1 MRKITL
7 YIPADDAVVRDIVTD
22 LMEYTKVLQEERLTG
37 PIRLEHDKDL
47 LNNA

>member
-22 LMEYTKVLQEERLTG
+22 LMEYTKVLQEEQLTG
-37 PIRLEHDKDL
+37 PIRIEHDEEIQD
-47 LNNA
+47 A

>member
-7 YIPADDAVVRDIVTD
+7 HISADDAVVRDMVTD

-37 PIRLEHDKDL
+37 PIRIEHDEEIQD
-47 LNNA
+47 A

>member
-7 YIPADDAVVRDIVTD
+7 YIPADDDTIRDILKD
-22 LMEYTKVLQEERLTG
+22 LLEYSRTLMTERITG